1 MFEVILELILEI
13 IFEGSAGLLG
23 SKKVPMI
30 LRILIAAAIPLFFIT
45 LSVFLLYVGITDK
58 RLSLIIAGLIVI
70 ISSASLTMSRIKEY
84 KNRNKKAE

>member
-1 MFEVILELILEI
+1 MFEVIHELILEI

-23 SKKVPMI
+23 SNKVPMI

-45 LSVFLLYVGITDK
+45 LSVFLLYVGITEK

-70 ISSASLTMSRIKEY
+70 ISSASLTISRIKEY